1 MNLYF
6 RKCHYCRCNVDLSKP
21 EYVSIPYTGALKL
34 LEKITSIIA
43 LPGISICMNYRFA
56 CIPCNRDVKISKII

>member
-1 MNLYF
+1 MNLYL

-21 EYVSIPYTGALKL
+21 EYVTIPYTGILKFL
-34 LEKITSIIA
+34 DKISSIIT
-43 LPGISICMNYRFA
+43 LPIYMDNRYA